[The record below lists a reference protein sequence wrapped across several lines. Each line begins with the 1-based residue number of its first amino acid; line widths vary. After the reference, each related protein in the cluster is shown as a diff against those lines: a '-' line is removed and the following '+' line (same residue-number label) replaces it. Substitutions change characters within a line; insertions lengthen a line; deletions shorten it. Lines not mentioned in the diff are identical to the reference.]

1 MSSFPKQFQNGTL
14 ERYCLFPFS
23 FTKRNKDPV
32 IKHDAYG
39 DLSIKQPKLVKCT
52 NIKYAT
58 K

>member
-1 MSSFPKQFQNGTL
+1 MSSFSKQFQNGNL
-14 ERYCLFPFS
+14 ERYCLFS

-39 DLSIKQPKLVKCT
+39 DLSIKRPKLIKCT